1 MINID
6 IKRLEEIKKNTESIQ
21 GWCNAQGA
29 FLLYALALNFAP
41 GNVIVELGSW
51 KGLSTVWLAN
61 AVKDK
66 NDGKSL
72 VYAVDTWDGSLEH
85 KDMLKEYEKDQL
97 YKEFLNNI
105 LSAGVSDFIIPLRGD
120 TISITRQWP
129 IEREIGLLHI
139 DASHEYDSV
148 RKDFEFWS
156 PLVMRGGIIV
166 FDDVPSW
173 FGPSRLITEL
183 PRWFQYLPIS
193 GVNIGETN
201 KWVVIKN

>member
-6 IKRLEEIKKNTESIQ
+6 IKRLEEIKKTTENIQ
-21 GWCNAQGA
+21 GWCNDQGA

-156 PLVMRGGIIV
+156 PLVMRGGGDNCI
-166 FDDVPSW
+166 
-173 FGPSRLITEL
+173 
-183 PRWFQYLPIS
+183 
-193 GVNIGETN
+193 
-201 KWVVIKN
+201 

>member
-72 VYAVDTWDGSLEH
+72 VYAVDTWNNGVRFIYSLTP
-85 KDMLKEYEKDQL
+85 
-97 YKEFLNNI
+97 
-105 LSAGVSDFIIPLRGD
+105 ACV
-120 TISITRQWP
+120 
-129 IEREIGLLHI
+129 
-139 DASHEYDSV
+139 
-148 RKDFEFWS
+148 
-156 PLVMRGGIIV
+156 
-166 FDDVPSW
+166 
-173 FGPSRLITEL
+173 
-183 PRWFQYLPIS
+183 
-193 GVNIGETN
+193 
-201 KWVVIKN
+201 

>member
-1 MINID
+1 MNNININ
-6 IKRLEEIKKNTESIQ
+6 RLEQIKKTTDGIH
-21 GWCNAQGA
+21 GWCNVHGGV
-29 FLLYALALNFAP
+29 LLYALALNFAP
-41 GNVIVELGSW
+41 GNFIVELGSW

-61 AVKDK
+61 AIKDK

-72 VYAVDTWDGSLEH
+72 VYAVDTWEGSSEH
-85 KDMLKEYEKDQL
+85 KAILNEYEKDQL

-105 LSAGVSDFIIPLRGD
+105 LTAGVSDFIIPLRGD
-120 TISITRQWP
+120 TISVSRQWTV
-129 IEREIGLLHI
+129 EREIGLLHI

-156 PLVMRGGIIV
+156 PFVMKGGIIV
-166 FDDVPSW
+166 FDDVPNW
-173 FGPSRLITEL
+173 PGPSRLITEL

-193 GVNIGETN
+193 GVNIGETS